1 MKRDS
6 VFDNHAHSYNHRIH
20 VSKSNEL
27 IIVDLFAGAG
37 GMSEGIK
44 LALNRHP
51 DFALNHNADALS
63 MHAANHPQT
72 RHLIADV
79 RELNPYDIVRHPNGS
94 TNKTVAYL
102 HLSPD
107 CRDFSQAKGG
117 QPRDRKIRA
126 LSWVAIHWA
135 GTVRPEVISLEN
147 VSQVTRW
154 SRLIAKRDPR
164 TGRVVKLDGTV
175 AIKGEYVPLR
185 DQFLVPDPKRLGE
198 TWKRFV
204 AILQSMGYVVEWRVD
219 RACNQGAAT
228 FRERL
233 MMFARCDGNDIVW
246 PEPTHAKKPT
256 EDKLPFKPAAEAIDF
271 SITGKS
277 IFGRKKPLADATQRR
292 LAIGIGRHV
301 LKEAN
306 PFIISMT
313 NQGVDRDD
321 SIAHP
326 QAPLASADRDEQA
339 FAAPVL
345 VQTSYGERKGQAPRV
360 LDLMQPLGT
369 IVAGGGKHA
378 LGVAYL
384 AQMNGGFN
392 DVRGVPGRDLREP
405 MSSITQT
412 GSQQMLVC
420 AHLVH
425 LRGNCDSRSVE
436 EPLHTISAAGQHHG
450 LVECVLSSN
459 DFEGAKRVAAFLRR
473 YGVIPDGE
481 VNDISGV
488 LVNVGGVK
496 YAIVDVKL
504 RMLVPRELFSVQSFP
519 HDYIIDRGHDGRV
532 FSQTKQIHMCGNSV
546 PPLWAAA
553 YVRANLPHLV
563 LPPDHPKAAGC
574 DRRIRVPSSGEHR
587 LAA

>member
-1 MKRDS
+1 MKRDRI
-6 VFDNHAHSYNHRIH
+6 FDIQKEPRRQTE
-20 VSKSNEL
+20 K
-27 IIVDLFAGAG
+27 IIVDLFAGGG

-94 TNKTVAYL
+94 TNKSVGYL

-126 LSWVAIHWA
+126 LSWVAIYWA
-135 GTVRPEVISLEN
+135 GTVRPDVISLEN
-147 VSQVTRW
+147 VAQILRW
-154 SRLIAKRDPR
+154 GPMVAKRDPK
-164 TGRVVKLDGTV
+164 TGRVVKVDGTV
-175 AIKGEYVPLR
+175 AAKGEYVPLR

-204 AILQSMGYVVEWRVD
+204 AILRSMGYVVEWRVD
-219 RACNQGAAT
+219 RACNQGVAT

-233 MMFARCDGNDIVW
+233 MMYARCDGEPLVW
-246 PEPTHAKKPT
+246 PEATHAKQPA
-256 EDKLPFKPAAEAIDF
+256 EDKLPFKPAADAIDF
-271 SITGKS
+271 SIPGKS
-277 IFGRKKPLADATQRR
+277 IFGRKKPLADASQRR

-306 PFIISMT
+306 PFIISLTHQGSDRIHPIT
-313 NQGVDRDD
+313 N
-321 SIAHP
+321 
-326 QAPLASADRDEQA
+326 PLPTVTGANRGEFA
-339 FAAPVL
+339 FVAPVL
-345 VQTSYGERKGQAPRV
+345 VQTGYGERKGQAPRV
-360 LDLMQPLGT
+360 LDLKQPLGT
-369 IVAGGGKHA
+369 VVAGGSKHA

-405 MSSITQT
+405 MSSITQK
-412 GSQQMLVC
+412 GSQQQLVT

-425 LRGNCDSRSVE
+425 LRGNCDARSVE
-436 EPLHTISAAGQHHG
+436 EPLHTISAGGQHHG
-450 LVECVLSSN
+450 LVECVLSQD
-459 DFEGAKRVAAFLRR
+459 DFEGAKRVAAFLRH
-473 YGVIPDGE
+473 YGVIPEGDAD
-481 VNDISGV
+481 DISGV
-488 LVNVGGVK
+488 LLNIGGIE
-496 YAIVDVKL
+496 YAIVDVLL
-504 RMLVPRELFSVQSFP
+504 RMLVPRELFNAQGFP
-519 HDYIIDRGHDGRV
+519 HDYIIERGHDGRP
-532 FSQTKQIHMCGNSV
+532 FSLTKQIHMCGNSV

-553 YVRANLPHLV
+553 YVRANLPHLAV
-563 LPPDHPKAAGC
+563 PPDHPKATG
-574 DRRIRVPSSGEHR
+574 RERTIGRTNLSGDR